1 MVNKTGKISRSL
13 SVKNYY
19 LLELMYATHAA
30 LDCMQAQDGGD
41 INIALI
47 AVHVSGANF
56 GVYCASKFGV
66 IAFTETL
73 LAKS

>member
-1 MVNKTGKISRSL
+1 
-13 SVKNYY
+13 
-19 LLELMYATHAA
+19 MYAAHAA
-30 LDCMQAQDGGD
+30 LDCMHAQDGGD

-73 LAKS
+73 LSEELKNNIRVITEKQL